1 MELFYSELKKREVI
15 NVTDGRSLGFIMAL
29 KLKFPEGKLLGIV
42 VPGRKTCALLRI
54 FDKSRVY
61 IEECK
66 IIKIGGDV
74 ILVDLRRQAS
84 CLPPKPK
91 PAPSNPCTPQN
102 PCPPP
107 PRPESRSFSS
117 DTGIDLTGIFDGDE
131 Y

>member
-15 NVTDGRSLGFIMAL
+15 NVTDGRSLGFIMDL

-74 ILVDLRRQAS
+74 ILVNLKDGRACKDTRPQIKPCQPNVCA
-84 CLPPKPK
+84 PVHPK
-91 PAPSNPCTPQN
+91 NQQN
-102 PCPPP
+102 QVD
-107 PRPESRSFSS
+107 FSLLS
-117 DTGIDLTGIFDGDE
+117 GSENGDYYE
-131 Y
+131 DY